1 MAGYSVE
8 SLLAWMKDTPRLF
21 GWDGVMAVSSD
32 KVNAV
37 LQQGYKTQLSE
48 GIAHQVPSG
57 HIDIAD
63 TDISYYFS
71 HFILGAPVLL
81 FESGS
86 FDIPTF
92 PVQMPV
98 VSGVLTQVETIL
110 GVARVLRLSAYEPTN
125 GPLLRLQL
133 RLSSEA
139 GKVDVDLALGE
150 EPVLLFPGAEHEKE
164 RIGEFFQAWLRHPD
178 NEGRVYPLSVFTE
191 QGNTMLAVRR
201 VDIRTQLEDANSS
214 QPEKKGAVLFFLTT
228 EYGVTGAFPG
238 NEGDI
243 RYLIP
248 NDAQPV
254 YSATSLF
261 SQPVLYR
268 AAFGN
273 SVLQLLEGA
282 EFRFDKEPAEP
293 LRQMTALAGSFQV
306 AAGHYRGTEYE
317 FQSEPFTVS
326 AAGGQQPLTVTFESA
341 KASQTWQF
349 PCTVTFSYRAVGGT
363 QWTPLTASFNVS
375 LRHEFLLWAD
385 ESGARALEGQL
396 FSPYGDDQ
404 EVTPVSGLPGNL
416 DPLLLQQIKGFIAY
430 TIKGALLERFSQT
443 LNTTATESFVE
454 QWTLAGEQRVQ
465 PLVKALPHDLAMFG
479 QVGAAQ
485 DGLHIVEQSPLLLA
499 GASLQF
505 TTEPPGQGL
514 RWSLENAP
522 GSEGNPGTITADG
535 GLYRAPPAH
544 TMAQGLHRVLVVVRD
559 ASNRVAT
566 ALVTIQAYG
575 VSIDPLIE
583 VCNYGE
589 SVTLTAGVL
598 GDGVPQW
605 SIKNRVEGESG
616 ELIGDDPQGDRTYV
630 AHGDV
635 SGKSYVL
642 DEIEVRDSLSGQAR
656 SAWMLVIQSKGVGLH
671 VRPRAD
677 ASPVAGQIQLEAVI
691 NGTVQ
696 PDTQWRLGADSPG
709 EISTTGGLYISDP
722 LAPQRFVL
730 ILAEVDIPT
739 FGRFEGYLILPL
751 PLNDFPD
758 VLAALGQ

>member
-32 KVNAV
+32 EVNAV
-37 LQQGYKTQLSE
+37 LQQGYKTQLSQ
-48 GIAHQVPSG
+48 GVAHQVPSG
-57 HIDIAD
+57 SIDIAN

-71 HFILGAPVLL
+71 SFILGAPVLL

-92 PVQMPV
+92 LVQMPV
-98 VSGVLTQVETIL
+98 VSGVLTQVEKTL
-110 GVARVLRLSAYEPTN
+110 GVARVLRLSAYEPAS
-125 GPLLRLQL
+125 GPPLRLQL
-133 RLSSEA
+133 QLSSEA

-150 EPVLLFPGAEHEKE
+150 EPVLLFPGAEYEKE

-178 NEGRVYPLSVFTE
+178 NQGRVYPLSVFTD
-191 QGNTMLAVRR
+191 QGNPMLAVRR

-214 QPEKKGAVLFFLTT
+214 QPDKKGAVVFFVTT

-238 NEGDI
+238 NEGDL

-248 NDAQPV
+248 NDTQPV

-273 SVLQLLEGA
+273 AVLQLLEGA
-282 EFRFDKEPAEP
+282 EFDFNSEPAEP

-306 AAGHYRGTEYE
+306 TAGDYQGTEYE

-326 AAGGQQPLTVTFESA
+326 AVSGQQPLTVTFESA
-341 KASQTWQF
+341 MAKQSWQF
-349 PCTVTFSYRAVGGT
+349 PCTVTFSYRAMGGT
-363 QWTPLTASFNVS
+363 QWMPLTASFNVS

-385 ESGARALEGQL
+385 ESGARAMEGQL

-404 EVTPVSGLPGNL
+404 EVTPVSGLPGDL

-430 TIKGALLERFSQT
+430 TIKSALLERFSQT

-454 QWTLAGEQRVQ
+454 QWTLAGEQHVL

-479 QVGAAQ
+479 QVGAGQ
-485 DGLHIVEQSPLLLA
+485 DGLHIVEQSSLLLA

-505 TTEPPGQGL
+505 TTEPPGQDL

-522 GSEGNPGTITADG
+522 GSEGNPGTITEQ

-589 SVTLTAGVL
+589 SVTLSAGVL
-598 GDGVPQW
+598 GDGMPEW
-605 SIKNRVEGESG
+605 SIKNPVEGESG
-616 ELIGDDPQGDRTYV
+616 ELIGDDPQGDHTYV

-642 DEIEVRDSLSGQAR
+642 DEIEVRDSFSGQAR
-656 SAWMLVIQSKGVGLH
+656 SAWMLVIQSKGVGLN
-671 VRPRAD
+671 VRPKAD
-677 ASPVAGQIQLEAVI
+677 TSPVAGQIQLEAEI
-691 NGTVQ
+691 NNIVQ
-696 PDTQWRLGADSPG
+696 PGTQWRLGADSPG
-709 EISTTGGLYISDP
+709 EITADGLYIGDP

-730 ILAEVDIPT
+730 ILAEVDLPG

-751 PLNDFPD
+751 PLNEFPD
-758 VLAALGQ
+758 VLAALTHK